1 MVRSY
6 EGIFVE
12 PMYQLVRQ
20 QLLAWRIEQA
30 GLYDRVRVVHI
41 VPFSN
46 EEYWRSLDRHSNRLD
61 GESVGEVWQRMLRDS
76 HRDRYLCRDSERF
89 TDSARQL
96 TSPEY
101 RARYGHR

>member
-1 MVRSY
+1 M
-6 EGIFVE
+6 
-12 PMYQLVRQ
+12 
-20 QLLAWRIEQA
+20 
-30 GLYDRVRVVHI
+30 HI